1 MKSKYKAAAGL
12 VYDEKDDAAP
22 MISARGEEATADKI
36 VGIAERYG
44 VPVVEDSELAQS
56 LSKLEE
62 GDEIPAE
69 LFEPVAI
76 ILNGLLN
83 NPRDK

>member
-12 VYDEKDDAAP
+12 IYDDKSESAP

-44 VPVVEDSELAQS
+44 VPVVEDKKLAES

-76 ILNGLLN
+76 ILNGLIKTSK
-83 NPRDK
+83 DK